1 MVIKELLTAILIFA
15 VFFSSLSF
23 SQKNSVVRKN
33 QFRGG
38 IMNELNLTKEQE
50 EKVTKL
56 RLDLQEKM
64 IEMTSELKKKELEKK
79 KVLLNENVSRD
90 EMIKLTKDISA
101 IKNQIEL
108 MRINHQMD
116 IYDILDA
123 NQKTV
128 WKEMQLNKGRFKERM
143 KREMMDRMGHG
154 HDEKIRE
161 EF

>member
-1 MVIKELLTAILIFA
+1 MVKKEFLTAILIFT
-15 VFFSSLSF
+15 VFFSSLSY
-23 SQKNSVVRKN
+23 SQKNSDVRKN

-38 IMNELNLTKEQE
+38 IMNELNLTKEQK
-50 EKVTKL
+50 EKVSKFS
-56 RLDLQEKM
+56 LDLQEKM
-64 IEMTSELKKKELEKK
+64 IDMTSELQKKELEKK
-79 KVLLNENVSRD
+79 KILLNENVSRD

-128 WKEMQLNKGRFKERM
+128 WKDIQLNKGRFKERM
-143 KREMMDRMGHG
+143 KRDMMDKMGHRYY
-154 HDEKIRE
+154 EKSRK